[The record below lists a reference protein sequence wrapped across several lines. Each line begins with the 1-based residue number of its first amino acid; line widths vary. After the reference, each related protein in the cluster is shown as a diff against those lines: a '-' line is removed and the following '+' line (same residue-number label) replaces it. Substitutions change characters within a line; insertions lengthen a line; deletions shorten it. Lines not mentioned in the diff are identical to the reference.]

1 MAVEGSA
8 FDTDGFPIVTA
19 SERGIIDNNA
29 QVKFANFNG
38 KVDYQANDRVNLF
51 FRGGYFKE
59 DRVNG
64 KVGEVND
71 TEWTS
76 LAGGVR
82 VRMPDQSDLQAT
94 VFGDDSTFHST
105 FLAVTAPS
113 ATVPPRSIV
122 RLATDQ
128 NVPTTG
134 VGTMVQWSRAI
145 GQKHFFSTGFD
156 WRHVD
161 GDSLEDAYIA
171 TPGAPIVPPTAP
183 ATLSLQ
189 RNSGG
194 TQDSYGFFLQD
205 VVSFNNVVLTLSAR
219 VDSWQN
225 HDGHILE
232 TTVATGLPSAGNRAA
247 ARGSR

>member
-1 MAVEGSA
+1 M
-8 FDTDGFPIVTA
+8 
-19 SERGIIDNNA
+19 
-29 QVKFANFNG
+29 
-38 KVDYQANDRVNLF
+38 NLF

-105 FLAVTAPS
+105 FLAVTATS

-134 VGTMVQWSRAI
+134 VGTMIQWSRAI

-171 TPGAPIVPPTAP
+171 TSAPRSFRQPLRPRSRCS
-183 ATLSLQ
+183 AT
-189 RNSGG
+189 
-194 TQDSYGFFLQD
+194 
-205 VVSFNNVVLTLSAR
+205 
-219 VDSWQN
+219 
-225 HDGHILE
+225 
-232 TTVATGLPSAGNRAA
+232 PA
-247 ARGSR
+247 ARRTATASFCRTWSASTTSC